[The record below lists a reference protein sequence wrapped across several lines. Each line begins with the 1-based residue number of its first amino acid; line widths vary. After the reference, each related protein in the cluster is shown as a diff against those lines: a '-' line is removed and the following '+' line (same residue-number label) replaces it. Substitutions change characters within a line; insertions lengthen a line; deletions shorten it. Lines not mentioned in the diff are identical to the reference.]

1 MRAPLQEVPLEEEFK
16 SLNLEEASVQI
27 GQFADEIELVQQ
39 NDGEANIAFCPVE
52 KNSFGLRDAVNT
64 LKENLPHPKIVQENQ
79 VFAYEVGSF
88 LWASGLMDRVVGE
101 ALADRLKT
109 EQVVPQLRTGLHYG
123 SPRIWN
129 NFSHFG
135 KKD

>member
-1 MRAPLQEVPLEEEFK
+1 M
-16 SLNLEEASVQI
+16 NLEEASVQI

-52 KNSFGLRDAVNT
+52 KNSFGLRDAVTT